1 MIVTAR
7 APARDPRALG
17 NIFVETEVSDG
28 ILRAINELIMYG
40 HDAEHCRFLP
50 ILGEPRCGKT
60 SLIRAFD
67 RISDSGRNGFEPR
80 RILEVQVPQSPTV
93 LSTATAMLEALG
105 DPSPTHGSWQAR
117 TSRAMKLL
125 ERGGYDVVVYDE
137 IHRVVNGRTE
147 RSGENAASWISDVLN
162 RRICPAIGIG
172 EPGFAVLL
180 EQKSY
185 LEGRGL
191 GPEWVR
197 RADWEDRESRLAFKA
212 MCKGVCEGLSIPT
225 DFDIHHNSVVR
236 SFWEWSGGRIG
247 YVAMLLTKAR
257 IIAWREDPPV
267 LTLEHLRLA
276 VDGLA
281 LRDTGEGVNP
291 FDTRDAAGAR

>member
-1 MIVTAR
+1 MIVSAR
-7 APARDPRALG
+7 TPAKDPRALG
-17 NIFVETEVSDG
+17 HIFVETAVSHG
-28 ILRAINELIMYG
+28 ILRAINELVMYG
-40 HDAEHCRFLP
+40 HDAEHCRLLP

-67 RISDSGRNGFEPR
+67 RISDSGMDGFEPR
-80 RILEVQVPQSPTV
+80 RILEVQVPQNPTV
-93 LSTATAMLEALG
+93 LSIATAMLEALG

-125 ERGGYDVVVYDE
+125 ERGGYHVVVYDE
-137 IHRVVNGRTE
+137 IHRVVDGRTE
-147 RSGENAASWISDVLN
+147 RSGESAASWISDVLN

-172 EPGFAVLL
+172 EPGFTVLL
-180 EQKSY
+180 KDKSY

-191 GPEWVR
+191 GPEWVQ
-197 RADWEDRESRLAFKA
+197 RADWENRDSRLAFKA
-212 MCKGVCEGLSIPT
+212 MCQGIGEGLGVST
-225 DFDIHHNSVVR
+225 NFDIHDNSVVK
-236 SFWEWSGGRIG
+236 SFCEWSGGRIG

-257 IIAWREDPPV
+257 IIAWREHPPV

-281 LRDTGEGVNP
+281 LTDTGEGSNP
-291 FDTRDAAGAR
+291 FDLLDPADA